1 MSEFENLISKLLEG
15 KPDLSRDDI
24 EERIKQKKE
33 KIGAGYLTDQGAL
46 FLIASD
52 LGVSLAEPLK
62 VEMKLKDLY
71 VGAKEISLE
80 SRVLNM
86 SPPKQYTRKD
96 GTPFFLRTMTVYDN
110 DSTASVKLWDEKA
123 NLPGIEDLKP
133 GDLIKILKAYVKS
146 DLNGEPT
153 INVGS
158 GSSVE
163 TTSVNSD
170 IQKIDSIIKDAGA
183 IKENE
188 KNLVISGT
196 VDGLINTMEF
206 TNSRGQP
213 GKALRMRIK
222 GNDGSSVRVVI
233 SIGFFSTGDMG
244 EIFCVDSL
252 WIRGSVST
260 FLYSSLGFLI
270 CSSFFGFVS
279 LI

>member
-1 MSEFENLISKLLEG
+1 METNLSEFENLISKLLEG
-15 KPDLSRDDI
+15 KPELSRDDI

-80 SRVLNM
+80 TRVLSI
-86 SPPKQYTRKD
+86 SPPKQYSRKD

-110 DSTASVKLWDEKA
+110 DTTANVKLWDEKA

-133 GDLIKILKAYVKS
+133 GDLIKIIKAYVKS

-153 INVGS
+153 VNVGS

-163 TTSVNSD
+163 TTN
-170 IQKIDSIIKDAGA
+170 
-183 IKENE
+183 
-188 KNLVISGT
+188 
-196 VDGLINTMEF
+196 
-206 TNSRGQP
+206 
-213 GKALRMRIK
+213 
-222 GNDGSSVRVVI
+222 
-233 SIGFFSTGDMG
+233 
-244 EIFCVDSL
+244 
-252 WIRGSVST
+252 
-260 FLYSSLGFLI
+260 
-270 CSSFFGFVS
+270 
-279 LI
+279 